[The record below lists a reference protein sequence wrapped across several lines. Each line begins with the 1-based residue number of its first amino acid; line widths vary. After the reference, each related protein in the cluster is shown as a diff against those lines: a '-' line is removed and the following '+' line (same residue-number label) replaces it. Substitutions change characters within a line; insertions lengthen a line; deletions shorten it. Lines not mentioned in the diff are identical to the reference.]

1 MLEFLGKIGRDCCL
15 GRGVAASRKLTPSLG
30 SRTVQSAFSHAG
42 AVYSPRRAATPTK
55 PTGIK
60 ERTMKRLIAAT
71 FLLGLS
77 SAAAV
82 AQTTNPPAPT
92 PTPATSTAAPAS
104 DAKPSAKEAR
114 AKCNA
119 DAKAQ
124 GLKGDDRKTAV
135 ADCFAK
141 ARPDLAAAD
150 KCRQEGKDKKLAGKE
165 LKTY

>member
-1 MLEFLGKIGRDCCL
+1 
-15 GRGVAASRKLTPSLG
+15 
-30 SRTVQSAFSHAG
+30 
-42 AVYSPRRAATPTK
+42 
-55 PTGIK
+55 
-60 ERTMKRLIAAT
+60 MKRLIVAAL
-71 FLLGLS
+71 LLGLS
-77 SAAAV
+77 GAVAV
-82 AQTTNPPAPT
+82 AQTTNPPAPA
-92 PTPATSTAAPAS
+92 PTPGASTAGPAS
-104 DAKPSAKEAR
+104 DAKPTAKEAR

-165 LKTY
+165 LKTYVKQCVASAQ